1 MSIDIANESG
11 VAVDEV
17 GLAAV
22 ARFTLDQMRIHPLA
36 ELSVLLVDERTM
48 TELHERWMGEP
59 GPTDVLAFPMDEL
72 RPPHLGGNRAGDPE
86 PGDEP
91 GLLGD
96 VVLCPQVATEQAQKA
111 GHSAQD
117 ELELLTVHGILHLLG
132 YDHAEP
138 EEHAAMFGTQDQLLN
153 AWRADKDGDK
163 DEGAR
168 RDRVMSPPGWLLV
181 AAAVLALAAG
191 WCANA
196 EAALT
201 LVTATGVAERPE
213 HKGPLQAVAK
223 DLPRYM
229 SVLLLLRAILECL
242 AAVLVTAAFVHW
254 LSDDWRAVLAAAGV
268 VILMHYALTGVRPQL
283 GRVGPRTERTAGRAA
298 RFLYPLTRALG
309 PLPRL
314 LVAVGNTLPPRR
326 PMPADGSESG
336 DESGGPVARSELRG
350 LVDYLERRT
359 GIEPG
364 EREMVR
370 SVFEL
375 GDTIAREVMVPRTDM
390 VFIESDKTVEQALSL
405 ALRSGFSRIPVVG
418 ENEDDVVGI
427 AYLKDIVA
435 WSHEHPGA
443 EATEKVATVMRPAS
457 YVPDSKPVD
466 ELLRQMQAQR
476 NHMVIVIDEYG
487 GTAGLVTIEDLLEE
501 IVGEIT
507 DEYDNEQP
515 PVTWLSAD
523 SARVTARLAVP
534 ELEELFSVH
543 IDAAEDVETV
553 AGLLAHALGRVP
565 IAGSTAVVNGLRLTA
580 EPGSGRRNK
589 IGTVLVQRESD
600 E

>member
-1 MSIDIANESG
+1 
-11 VAVDEV
+11 
-17 GLAAV
+17 
-22 ARFTLDQMRIHPLA
+22 
-36 ELSVLLVDERTM
+36 
-48 TELHERWMGEP
+48 
-59 GPTDVLAFPMDEL
+59 
-72 RPPHLGGNRAGDPE
+72 
-86 PGDEP
+86 
-91 GLLGD
+91 
-96 VVLCPQVATEQAQKA
+96 
-111 GHSAQD
+111 
-117 ELELLTVHGILHLLG
+117 
-132 YDHAEP
+132 
-138 EEHAAMFGTQDQLLN
+138 
-153 AWRADKDGDK
+153 
-163 DEGAR
+163 
-168 RDRVMSPPGWLLV
+168 MSPPGWLLV

-191 WCANA
+191 WCANS

-213 HKGPLQAVAK
+213 HKGALQAVAK

-242 AAVLVTAAFVHW
+242 VAVLVTAAFVHW

-298 RFLYPLTRALG
+298 RFLYPLTLALG

-326 PMPADGSESG
+326 RPMPADGGEPG

-405 ALRSGFSRIPVVG
+405 HLRSGFSRIPVVG

-523 SARVTARLAVP
+523 SARVTARLSVP

-600 E
+600 D

>member
-1 MSIDIANESG
+1 
-11 VAVDEV
+11 V
-17 GLAAV
+17 
-22 ARFTLDQMRIHPLA
+22 
-36 ELSVLLVDERTM
+36 
-48 TELHERWMGEP
+48 
-59 GPTDVLAFPMDEL
+59 
-72 RPPHLGGNRAGDPE
+72 
-86 PGDEP
+86 
-91 GLLGD
+91 
-96 VVLCPQVATEQAQKA
+96 
-111 GHSAQD
+111 
-117 ELELLTVHGILHLLG
+117 
-132 YDHAEP
+132 
-138 EEHAAMFGTQDQLLN
+138 
-153 AWRADKDGDK
+153 
-163 DEGAR
+163 
-168 RDRVMSPPGWLLV
+168 SPPGWLLV

-201 LVTATGVAERPE
+201 LVAATGIAERPE
-213 HKGPLQAVAK
+213 HKGTLQAVAK

-229 SVLLLLRAILECL
+229 SVLLLLRAVLECL

-254 LSDDWRAVLAAAGV
+254 LTDDWRAVLAAAGV
-268 VILMHYALTGVRPQL
+268 VVIMHYALTGVRPQL
-283 GRVGPRTERTAGRAA
+283 GRIGPRTERTAQRAA
-298 RFLYPLTRALG
+298 KFLYPLTRAVG
-309 PLPRL
+309 PLPGL
-314 LVAVGNTLPPRR
+314 LVTVGSAMPPRR
-326 PMPADGSESG
+326 RSRPAQ
-336 DESGGPVARSELRG
+336 DEQDAEGPGARSELRG
-350 LVDYLERRT
+350 LVDYLERRPD
-359 GIEPG
+359 IEPG

-405 ALRSGFSRIPVVG
+405 HLRSGFSRIPVVG

-435 WSHEHPGA
+435 WSHDHPGA

-507 DEYDNEQP
+507 DEYDNNEQP

-523 SARVTARLAVP
+523 SARVTARLPVA
-534 ELEELFSVH
+534 ELEELFDVH
-543 IDAAEDVETV
+543 IDAVEDVETV

-589 IGTVLVQRESD
+589 IGTVLVERETGEQQPLHSD
-600 E
+600 G